1 MSMKGCMA
9 ETECNTSITLDKY
22 TTFKKQCCAQDLC
35 NAAPGLAAFS
45 GLGLGL
51 ATITALL
58 ITQVLV

>member
-1 MSMKGCMA
+1 MKGCVP
-9 ETECNTSITLDKY
+9 ETDCNKSVPLDKY
-22 TTFKKQCCAQDLC
+22 TSLKKDCCLHDLC
-35 NAAPGLAAFS
+35 NAAPGLAGFS

>member
-1 MSMKGCMA
+1 MA